1 MTYRLCTKFE
11 TLYTHEI
18 ENKIEIN
25 NDLDQVKRTFGIYME
40 NPEVVFCSIERIPSA
55 NYSKPGKLIAVFN
68 PR

>member
-40 NPEVVFCSIERIPSA
+40 NPEVVFCSI
-55 NYSKPGKLIAVFN
+55 
-68 PR
+68 